1 MYLIEKEQ
9 VGYLEFS
16 PEDGKIYNEVKD
28 CFNAQELGEE
38 RVKFDTFDP
47 NKATSNP
54 IVAAFT
60 NSDSLI
66 PDLLVYRKADFLKK
80 DLKSMLKDYLKDYDK
95 VDYFASDDEIDK
107 FVDTLNGIASSI
119 SLVQNDFE
127 IVCTAFMLGSK
138 NE

>member
-9 VGYLEFS
+9 VGYLEFA
-16 PEDGKIYNEVKD
+16 PEDGKIYDEVKD

-47 NKATSNP
+47 NKATNP

-66 PDLLVYRKADFLKK
+66 PDLSVYRKADFLKQ
-80 DLKSMLKDYLKDYDK
+80 DLKKCLKVALKTTIRWIILQ
-95 VDYFASDDEIDK
+95 A
-107 FVDTLNGIASSI
+107 
-119 SLVQNDFE
+119 
-127 IVCTAFMLGSK
+127 MMR
-138 NE
+138 

>member
-1 MYLIEKEQ
+1 
-9 VGYLEFS
+9 
-16 PEDGKIYNEVKD
+16 
-28 CFNAQELGEE
+28 
-38 RVKFDTFDP
+38 
-47 NKATSNP
+47 
-54 IVAAFT
+54 
-60 NSDSLI
+60 
-66 PDLLVYRKADFLKK
+66 
-80 DLKSMLKDYLKDYDK
+80 MLKDYLKDYDK

>member
-9 VGYLEFS
+9 VGHLEFAH
-16 PEDGKIYNEVKD
+16 EDGKIYDEVKD

-38 RVKFDTFDP
+38 RVKFNTFDP

-66 PDLLVYRKADFLKK
+66 PDILVYHKAEILKQ
-80 DLKSMLKDYLKDYDK
+80 DLKEKLKDYLKNYDK

-107 FVDTLNGIASSI
+107 FVDTLNGIASSL

-127 IVCTAFMLGSK
+127 VVCTAFMLGSENK
-138 NE
+138 